1 MILYEPLQIKSVKL
15 SNRWVMSPM
24 CMYSATNG
32 VANDFHFV
40 HYSSRAQGGV
50 GLIVVEATGV
60 VPEGRIT
67 PKCLGLWNNA
77 QRDALSRIVDF
88 VHRYSECK
96 MGIQL
101 NHSGRKGST
110 LGGVQI
116 DAEAGGWQT
125 QAPSAVAYQ
134 AGDKLPV
141 ELNVQ
146 EINAIIQAFGMAAR
160 RTVEAG
166 FDLIE
171 IHAAHG
177 YLLHQFLSPL
187 SNRRTDA
194 YGGSFENRT
203 RLTLEV
209 VDAVRAVIPEE
220 MPLFVRISAT
230 EYGEGGWD
238 ITESVALAQLLKNRN
253 VDLIDVSSGGNVSNA
268 KTTPY
273 TLCHSSLSDEVRNKA
288 GINTGVVGM
297 IEDSEKAETILQ
309 SNKADLIFVGRALLR
324 NPYLPVQRA
333 FDSELECFFPQQYSR
348 AKPSNK

>member
-1 MILYEPLQIKSVKL
+1 MKLYEPFQIRSVKL
-15 SNRWVMSPM
+15 SNRWAMSPM
-24 CMYSATNG
+24 CMYSAVDG
-32 VANDFHFV
+32 IANDFHFV
-40 HYSSRAQGGV
+40 HYCSRSQGGV

-67 PKCLGLWNNA
+67 PKCLGLWNNT
-77 QRDALSRIVDF
+77 QRDELSRIVDF
-88 VHRYSECK
+88 VHRHSECK

-110 LGGVQI
+110 LAGVQI
-116 DAEAGGWQT
+116 NVEAGGWQT
-125 QAPSAVAYQ
+125 KAPSAVAYQ
-134 AGDKLPV
+134 PGDKLPV

-146 EINAIIQAFGMAAR
+146 EIKTIIQAFGMAVR
-160 RTVEAG
+160 RSVEAG

-177 YLLHQFLSPL
+177 YLLHQFLSPI

-194 YGGSFENRT
+194 YGGSFENRI

-209 VDAVRAVIPEE
+209 VDAVRAIIPED

-230 EYGEGGWD
+230 EYGEEGWD
-238 ITESVALAQLLKNRN
+238 ISESVALAQLLKNRN

-297 IEDSEKAETILQ
+297 IEERLTAENILQ
-309 SNKADLIFVGRALLR
+309 NGNADLVFVGRALLR
-324 NPYLPVQRA
+324 NPYLPIQNA
-333 FDSELECFFPQQYSR
+333 FDSESECFFPQQYSR
-348 AKPSNK
+348 AKPLNK